1 MKICLMEMDNIVTQ
15 RSLYSAAAAAAA
27 EAEQENLNSNLLES
41 SSGNEEERGQTSSI
55 SFGTVSDSY
64 VAQEVGRLFV
74 FRIILSTNKN

>member
-15 RSLYSAAAAAAA
+15 RSLYSAAAAAA